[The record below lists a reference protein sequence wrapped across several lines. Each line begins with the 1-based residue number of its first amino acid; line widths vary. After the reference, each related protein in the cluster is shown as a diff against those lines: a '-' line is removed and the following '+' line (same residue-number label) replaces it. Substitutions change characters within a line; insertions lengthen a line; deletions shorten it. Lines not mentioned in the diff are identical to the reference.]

1 MDIKELMNDALEDLV
16 DADLKNFKW
25 CLMNGLVPDIE
36 PIPQSKLEKADRTD
50 VVDRMVEKYSDQA
63 GNITVQAL
71 RKIKQNNLAK
81 TLESKLQGVLP
92 SEPVDRGNNSVCV
105 EDQPIQADWERPLS
119 ITPCRQEFKSRIL
132 RENKSDVYIPKE
144 KSQRKRLALLI
155 TNIRF
160 KHLPYRQGAER
171 DEENMEWLLTA
182 LGYSVEKCTDLT
194 GQEIADRVKNF
205 AARSEHQ
212 DSDSTFVVMMSH
224 GTRIEN
230 KDAILGVNYD
240 EGKYADEFFFVDDIF
255 SHLNSEKCPALI
267 DKPKVILIQA
277 CRGEHRGGVEI
288 QSDAIVH
295 IEKDFVCFKSSL
307 PGIYAYRDP
316 VEGSFFIC
324 YIVDVFCKQ
333 AYVDDIMELF
343 RRVTLRMEK
352 DPRFTG
358 LEKLMPC
365 IDRTSLPKKLYLFP
379 GL

>member
-1 MDIKELMNDALEDLV
+1 MDIKELMNDALENIV

-25 CLMNGLVPDIE
+25 CLWNGLVPDIE
-36 PIPQSKLEKADRTD
+36 RIPQSKLEKADRTD

-81 TLESKLQGVLP
+81 TLESKLQGVLQ
-92 SEPVDRGNNSVCV
+92 SEPVDGGNTSVCV
-105 EDQPIQADWERPLS
+105 VDSETWKRPAS
-119 ITPCRQEFKSRIL
+119 VTQSSQEFKSRIL

-230 KDAILGVNYD
+230 KDAISGFNYI
-240 EGKYADEFFFVDDIF
+240 EGKYADEFFFVDGIF
-255 SHLNSEKCPALI
+255 SHLNSQKCPALI
-267 DKPKVILIQA
+267 NKPKVILIQA
-277 CRGEHRGGVEI
+277 CRGTHPGAVDVPD
-288 QSDAIVH
+288 SAVHTVH
-295 IEKDFVCFKSSL
+295 IEKDFFCFKSCL
-307 PGIYAYRDP
+307 PEIGAWRNSSI
-316 VEGSFFIC
+316 GSYFIV
-324 YIVDVFCKQ
+324 YIMEVFCKK
-333 AYVDDIMELF
+333 AHVDDIMELF
-343 RRVTLRMEK
+343 RKVGLSMEK
-352 DPRFTG
+352 DTRLSAYGT
-358 LEKLMPC
+358 LMPC
-365 IDRTSLPKKLYLFP
+365 IDRTPYTKKLYLFP